1 MTRGLTTA
9 ALAASLLALPAL
21 AQDTS
26 QPANFGEVT
35 LEAGFVPDPHQ
46 VRITAGGTIDASTI
60 SGANCVGKISNA
72 PDYKVH
78 YTGGGFPL
86 VFRSYGASDTTLVIN
101 DAQGNWHCDDDSG
114 TGLNAQVIFYDPPSG
129 TYDVWVGTF
138 GDEVAPSK
146 LTVSELLDA
155 GTEQPAG

>member
-1 MTRGLTTA
+1 MKVMVFAAA
-9 ALAASLLALPAL
+9 ALATLTAVPAA

-26 QPANFGEVT
+26 LTANFGEVT

-60 SGANCVGKISNA
+60 NSSCVGRISNA

-86 VFRSYGASDTTLVIN
+86 IFKSFGAADTTLVIN
-101 DAQGNWHCDDDSG
+101 DAQGNWHCDDDGGS
-114 TGLNAQVIFYDPPSG
+114 GLNAQIIFTDPPSG
-129 TYDVWVGTF
+129 QYDVWVGTF
-138 GDEVAPSK
+138 SDEIAPSK
-146 LTVSELLDA
+146 LVVTEIMPE
-155 GTEQPAG
+155 EQPAG

>member
-1 MTRGLTTA
+1 MQRRLTFA
-9 ALAASLLALPAL
+9 ALAAIAFAAPAA

-26 QPANFGEVT
+26 LAANFGEVT

-60 SGANCVGKISNA
+60 SGASCVGKISAA
-72 PDYKVH
+72 PDYKVN

-86 VFRSYGASDTTLVIN
+86 VFRSFGASDTTLVIN

-114 TGLNAQVIFYDPPSG
+114 TGLNAQIVFYDPPSG
-129 TYDVWVGTF
+129 VYDIWVGTF
-138 GDEVAPSK
+138 GEEIAPSK
-146 LTVSELLDA
+146 LTVSELLDV
-155 GTEQPAG
+155 GTEDTGG